1 MRSAAIPRC
10 STHTWAAMLSVAGLT
25 VSYGGFQ
32 AVCEASLE
40 VRDGELVVLLGA
52 NGAGKTTLFR
62 ALSGMTRADAGSRMT
77 FTGHD
82 LAKMTPRAIVDAGL
96 SHCPEGRKLFPG
108 LAVQTNLRLGAY
120 RCPDRADIESRL
132 ERVLSLFPVLKDRL
146 GDPAGALSGGQ
157 QQMVAI
163 GRALMA
169 QPRLLLLDEPS
180 VSLAP
185 KVVRQV
191 LETVAAINRAGTMVL
206 LAEQNA
212 YAALEIAHRGSVLEG
227 GRVVL
232 NGPARELME
241 HDEVRRAYMGA

>member
-1 MRSAAIPRC
+1 
-10 STHTWAAMLSVAGLT
+10 MLNVANLT

-32 AVCEASLE
+32 AVCEADLA
-40 VRDGELVVLLGA
+40 VKPGELVVLLGA

-62 ALSGMTRADAGSRMT
+62 ALSGLTRVDRGSRIE
-77 FTGHD
+77 FDGCD
-82 LAKMTPRAIVDAGL
+82 LTALAPRAIVDAGI

-108 LAVQTNLRLGAY
+108 LSVMNNLRLGAY
-120 RCPDRADIESRL
+120 RCRDRAEIQRRL
-132 ERVLSLFPVLKDRL
+132 DRVLSLFPQLTDRL
-146 GDPAGALSGGQ
+146 GDAAGALSGGQ

-169 QPRLLLLDEPS
+169 EPRLLLLDEPS

-212 YAALEIAHRGSVLEG
+212 YAALEIAGRGYVLEA

-232 NGPARELME
+232 QGSATELMQ

>member
-1 MRSAAIPRC
+1 MRFAAILRYL
-10 STHTWAAMLSVAGLT
+10 TRTWAAMLNVANLT
-25 VSYGGFQ
+25 VSYSRFQ
-32 AVCEASLE
+32 AVCEASLD

-62 ALSGMTRADAGSRMT
+62 ALSGMTRADAGSRIE
-77 FTGHD
+77 FGGRS
-82 LAKMTPRAIVDAGL
+82 LASLPPRAIVDAGV

-108 LAVQTNLRLGAY
+108 LSVFTNLRLGAY
-120 RCPDRADIESRL
+120 RCRDRADIERRL
-132 ERVLSLFPVLKDRL
+132 ERILSLFPALKDRL

-169 QPRLLLLDEPS
+169 EPRVLLLDEPS

-212 YAALEIAHRGSVLEG
+212 YAALEIAHRGYVLENGRIVLEG
-227 GRVVL
+227 A
-232 NGPARELME
+232 ARELMD